1 MTKKNSPFRL
11 FFGCTKKPILFN
23 YSTVFPSARSYRTPM
38 VGDAENQVLVV
49 FVVFC
54 YTVFNFLRLGGVSP
68 MTDTKIEE
76 QDYVSVGTIPPPALG
91 PAKRAATEGN

>member
-1 MTKKNSPFRL
+1 MTKKYSPFRL

-54 YTVFNFLRLGGVSP
+54 YTVFNFFAAWRCQPDDG
-68 MTDTKIEE
+68 
-76 QDYVSVGTIPPPALG
+76 YGTELIDPFAPRPLWM
-91 PAKRAATEGN
+91 